1 MAKTDDI
8 DFSIQTLDWLKSSD
22 LKKRQSLGQFMT
34 PRFLRAYLLD
44 QLEIPPGSR
53 VLDPA
58 VGTGEFLR
66 QAVDR
71 FPSIKVIGWDID
83 EKILDVAKSLVPEA
97 DLACRSGLDDYE
109 GEKFDFVIGNPP
121 YFEMKL
127 EPKMKDKFRHVVS
140 GRANIYSLF
149 FQVGIDAL
157 RDGGTLAYVVPPSMN
172 AGAYFKKLR
181 QFLTLENHLV
191 SLKIFAQS
199 DHFVDAQ
206 TSVQVIVVRKGLGKS
221 KHVFSI
227 KDNESAKEST
237 IFCERPS
244 DLKKLYKDSVSLFSL
259 GYEAVT
265 GTTVWNQYK
274 DSLTNEADTGTIPL
288 LYARNIVDGG
298 VALGTDPRRPQ
309 FIRGGRSM
317 TGPAIVVNRIIGG
330 VGKGT
335 IKAGLVPL
343 GFVFAAENHLNV
355 IRPIPG
361 RDQVISLEALFDV
374 IAHPETAAKARL
386 LTGNTQLSASEW
398 TYLIPFS
405 LES

>member
-1 MAKTDDI
+1 MAKTNDS

-66 QAVDR
+66 QAADR
-71 FPSIKVIGWDID
+71 FPGIKVIGWDID

-157 RDGGTLAYVVPPSMN
+157 KDGGTLAYVVPPSMN

-244 DLKKLYKDSVSLFSL
+244 DLKKLYKDSVSLFTL

-265 GTTVWNQYK
+265 GTTVWNQHK

-298 VALGTDPRRPQ
+298 VALGADPRRPQ

-343 GFVFAAENHLNV
+343 GFAFAAENHLNV

-361 RDQVISLEALFDV
+361 RDQVIPLEALFDV